1 MLRAHVLSVIQRFCA
16 EERLKLRRYLID
28 RLRCE
33 LDLSDLEA
41 ESELQALEGEGLIR
55 AVEISHYDPALE
67 DIATEPA
74 ILPGSG
80 LARVG

>member
-1 MLRAHVLSVIQRFCA
+1 MLRAHVLSVIQRFCD

-33 LDLSDLEA
+33 LDLSDHEAERELLALEA
-41 ESELQALEGEGLIR
+41 EGLVR

-67 DIATEPA
+67 DVTTEPA
-74 ILPGSG
+74 ILPGPA
-80 LARVG
+80 LARAG